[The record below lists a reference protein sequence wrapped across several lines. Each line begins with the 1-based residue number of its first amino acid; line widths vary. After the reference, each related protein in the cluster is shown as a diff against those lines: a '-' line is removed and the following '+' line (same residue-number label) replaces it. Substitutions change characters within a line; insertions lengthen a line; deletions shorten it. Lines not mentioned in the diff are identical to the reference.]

1 MRSDVRLKIE
11 CMTPSPHA
19 LVLGATGKTG
29 SRVADRLE
37 AQHVP
42 VRRASRSSVL
52 ARFDWDD
59 PATHDPV
66 LAGIDRV
73 YLVGPLLKSD
83 FAAQV
88 SAFLDRAEA
97 AGVRHVTYLSIHDI
111 DAAPHDTAQLGV
123 EADLARR
130 ERMTHT
136 ILRPAWFMQNF
147 SETFLQPI
155 DGQIAVPTG
164 DGTEAFVDVDDIA
177 AVAAA
182 TLLDPAAHHGARYA
196 VTGPQALT
204 VAQAAQI
211 LGDATG
217 QAIHHLDLDRDTWVA
232 GLVANGVPDDYAQIM
247 RALTQAIAD
256 GRGAQP
262 TDVVAAITGTPAR
275 SFADFARQIATATA
289 R

>member
-1 MRSDVRLKIE
+1 M
-11 CMTPSPHA
+11 
-19 LVLGATGKTG
+19 LGATGKTG

-37 AQHVP
+37 AQRLS
-42 VRRASRSSVL
+42 VRRASRSS
-52 ARFDWDD
+52 ATATFDWDD
-59 PATHDPV
+59 PATYDPV

-73 YLVGPLLKSD
+73 YLLGPLLKSD

-88 SAFLDRAEA
+88 STFLDRAEA
-97 AGVRHVTYLSIHDI
+97 GGVRHVTYLSIHDI

-130 ERMTHT
+130 ERLTHA

-147 SETFLQPI
+147 SETFLQPV
-155 DGQIAVPTG
+155 DGQIVVPTG
-164 DGTEAFVDVDDIA
+164 DGAEAFVDVDDIA
-177 AVAAA
+177 AVAAE
-182 TLLDPAAHHGARYA
+182 TLLEPGSHDGARYA
-196 VTGPQALT
+196 ITGPQALT

-217 QAIHHLDLDRDTWVA
+217 QAIHHFDLDRDTWVA
-232 GLVANGVPDDYAQIM
+232 GLVANGVPDDYAEIM
-247 RALTQAIAD
+247 RALSQTIAD

-262 TDVVAAITGTPAR
+262 TDVVAAVTGTPAH
-275 SFADFARQIATATA
+275 SFADFARQAATTTV